1 MRNIVYFSN
10 QRFELFSSHRLHKL
24 YTSSRQLFSFFRRIG
39 VNVRPI
45 ETNCREF
52 ESGYLEREKEGQ
64 EEKKGGRNRR
74 RTRLG
79 SCFRDIGGR
88 RRGAREVK
96 PGQAEAF
103 DSPTESTGLRTV
115 PTDKPPPPP
124 PPLCAHGSRGFDAD
138 TRRKRLRRVN
148 RNAGHEATDARE
160 NGHRSFSS
168 IDSSFSPV
176 QQGIPHLPSFD
187 D

>member
-1 MRNIVYFSN
+1 MDFW
-10 QRFELFSSHRLHKL
+10 
-24 YTSSRQLFSFFRRIG
+24 
-39 VNVRPI
+39 
-45 ETNCREF
+45 REKK
-52 ESGYLEREKEGQ
+52 REKEGWT
-64 EEKKGGRNRR
+64 NRR
-74 RTRLG
+74 RGGLG
-79 SCFRDIGGR
+79 SGFRDIGGR

-96 PGQAEAF
+96 SGQAEAF

-124 PPLCAHGSRGFDAD
+124 PCAHGSRGFDAD

-160 NGHRSFSS
+160 KTAITPLLPSTLLSS
-168 IDSSFSPV
+168 GRDSLSSY
-176 QQGIPHLPSFD
+176 SFD